1 MRKERIV
8 INIIY
13 DIDNNDLRLVSF
25 NPSQSYQLEELVFYI
40 PKQLKNMTPFLLIK
54 DKNSKKD
61 ILKLTQ
67 ISTDRNYIIYSV
79 SLENKIT
86 VSEGASAITL
96 MLLEE
101 NLFKTVSSSI
111 ILEYNNFTLAKQ
123 VNLIE
128 DLSKQIII
136 AYKKIEELTK
146 MNIEIYKSIEEVVK

>member
-13 DIDNNDLRLVSF
+13 DVDNNDLRLISF
-25 NPSQSYQLEELVFYI
+25 NPNQAYQLEELIFYI
-40 PKQLKNMTPFLLIK
+40 PRKLKNVTPFLLIQ
-54 DKNSKKD
+54 DSDDKKD

-79 SLENKIT
+79 SLENRIAVK
-86 VSEGASAITL
+86 EGLSAITL
-96 MLLEE
+96 MLLER

-111 ILEYNNFTLAKQ
+111 ILAYDNFTLAKQ
-123 VNLIE
+123 INIIE
-128 DLSKQIII
+128 DLSKQIVI

-146 MNIEIYKSIEEVVK
+146 MNIEIYKSIEDVV

>member
-13 DIDNNDLRLVSF
+13 DIDNNDLRMISF
-25 NPSQSYQLEELVFYI
+25 NINQPYQLEELVFYI

-86 VSEGASAITL
+86 VSEGTSAITL

-111 ILEYNNFTLAKQ
+111 ILAYDNFTLAKQ
-123 VNLIE
+123 INIIE
-128 DLSKQIII
+128 DLSKQITI

>member
-13 DIDNNDLRLVSF
+13 DIDNNDLRLISF

-111 ILEYNNFTLAKQ
+111 ILAYDNFTLAKQ
-123 VNLIE
+123 INIIE
-128 DLSKQIII
+128 DLSKQITI